1 MDTACGGPPW
11 LEPVASPAT
20 TNHGFNSPPD
30 GVGPTTNNMKNRSWT
45 KFAACL
51 LAAAIPTQAA
61 TVGGVLKSTG
71 GVIAGTVY
79 GAMVAGPRRGSH
91 AKRGEWAGALANRWG
106 GGTFTKAVGYPVGA
120 WAGSVVG
127 GFAGIGKGAANGVV
141 YGVRSPFSD
150 ENLSLDGSSFADFD
164 PFDFDYSKTSL
175 QP

>member
-1 MDTACGGPPW
+1 
-11 LEPVASPAT
+11 
-20 TNHGFNSPPD
+20 
-30 GVGPTTNNMKNRSWT
+30 
-45 KFAACL
+45 
-51 LAAAIPTQAA
+51 
-61 TVGGVLKSTG
+61 
-71 GVIAGTVY
+71 
-79 GAMVAGPRRGSH
+79 
-91 AKRGEWAGALANRWG
+91 
-106 GGTFTKAVGYPVGA
+106 VGYPVGA